1 MNSDI
6 YVEWKVIQK
15 AFFTL
20 PNFMC
25 AYLFGYLC
33 TCMWL
38 HVHMCMCGYENQSSA
53 LGIFLSLSP
62 LPPLPPAGSLISAV
76 DDSFR
81 RTRGQQ
87 ASGITACPCFTNSRV
102 VGNAATL
109 SFSTCVLVLPTQV
122 IMLA

>member
-15 AFFTL
+15 ALFTL
-20 PNFMC
+20 PNSVC
-25 AYLFGYLC
+25 AYLFVYWC
-33 TCMWL
+33 TCMSL
-38 HVHMCMCGYENQSSA
+38 HVHMCMRGYENQSSA
-53 LGIFLSLSP
+53 LGVFLSLSP
-62 LPPLPPAGSLISAV
+62 LPLPPTVGSLISAV
-76 DDSFR
+76 EMG
-81 RTRGQQ
+81 GQQ
-87 ASGITACPCFTNSRV
+87 ASGITNTRV